1 MIAPKIFL
9 YSFSLLASL
18 SVVDFG
24 AMILPFVALVL
35 SIVTLTIGA
44 NWLVEGSA
52 KLAYRVGIPKIIV
65 GATIVSL
72 GTTSPEAGV
81 SVVAALK
88 GHSGLALGNAI
99 GSVICDTGL
108 IFGLGCLIGRLPIDR
123 FILNRHGWIQFFSGL
138 LLACIAYFVVYVLGV
153 PVIPR
158 FLGITFLVL
167 LAGYLAISVKWAK
180 QHPNLADEIGN
191 ADRPILLCLIMI
203 VAGLAVVIK
212 SSDWL
217 VEAGQEICFILKV
230 PESVIAVTGIALGT
244 SLPELATAITSIRK
258 GHPEILIGNVVG
270 ADVLNILFVTGAS
283 ATAIALP
290 IPIEVLKFH
299 LPAMM
304 LILIVFRILI
314 AINREYFSKWSGV
327 PLLAIYFTFL
337 IIVFG

>member
-1 MIAPKIFL
+1 MIAYEMSL
-9 YSFSLLASL
+9 YYPLAN
-18 SVVDFG
+18 VAGFNIE
-24 AMILPFVALVL
+24 AMILPFIALVL

-52 KLAYRVGIPKIIV
+52 KLAYRLGIPKIVV

-108 IFGLGCLIGRLPIDR
+108 IFGLGCIIGRLPIDR

-138 LLACIAYFVVYVLGV
+138 LLASISYFLVYVLGV
-153 PVIPR
+153 PIIPR
-158 FLGITFLVL
+158 FVGIVFLVL
-167 LAGYLAISVKWAK
+167 LAGYMAVSVKWAK
-180 QHPNLADEIGN
+180 AHPNLADEVGD
-191 ADRPILLCLIMI
+191 ADKPVWLCLIMLI
-203 VAGLAVVIK
+203 IGLSVVIK

-217 VEAGQEICFILKV
+217 VESGQEICIILKV

-244 SLPELATAITSIRK
+244 SLPELATALTSIK
-258 GHPEILIGNVVG
+258 QGHPEILIGNVVG

-290 IPIEVLKFH
+290 IPPEVLKFH
-299 LPAMM
+299 LPTML

-314 AINREYFSKWSGV
+314 AFNREYFSRLSGV
-327 PLLAIYFTFL
+327 PLLAIYIIFL
-337 IIVFG
+337 VVVFR